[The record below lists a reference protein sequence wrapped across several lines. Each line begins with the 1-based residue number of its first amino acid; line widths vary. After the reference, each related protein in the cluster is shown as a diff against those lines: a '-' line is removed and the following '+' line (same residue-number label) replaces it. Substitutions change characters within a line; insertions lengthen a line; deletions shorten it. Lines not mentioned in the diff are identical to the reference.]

1 MERHLAMRFQ
11 SQASLCRTAPYA
23 WVDSAFALGYTGFAA
38 YLQRQ
43 DVAYFSA

>member
-11 SQASLCRTAPYA
+11 SQATSCRTAPYV
-23 WVDSAFALGYTGFAA
+23 WVDSALALGYTRFAA

-43 DVAYFSA
+43 DAAYFSV